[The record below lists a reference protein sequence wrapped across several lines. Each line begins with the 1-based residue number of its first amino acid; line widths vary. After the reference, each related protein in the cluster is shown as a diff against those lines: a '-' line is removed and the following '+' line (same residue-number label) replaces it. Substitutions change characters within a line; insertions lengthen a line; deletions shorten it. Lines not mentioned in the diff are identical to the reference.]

1 MRAVARARL
10 DVSVLAQLVLAT
22 TALALVP
29 NPSLPRATEARS
41 LLRGVAGADM
51 RARVPV
57 APRTGKEIEL
67 QKGPVTI
74 KNDCVRSFGDHE
86 VAKHGI
92 RIRSSRRQHFIPTRF
107 LSNATPAPHLTQWFV
122 TAVTHAGRC
131 SAPGPAHARTGKPV
145 GAVGRRAGFVKN
157 SDAETSDS
165 VDAYS
170 SAMAQIGFA
179 QSVGIALVDALF
191 NVPPVRM
198 ALALVARI
206 VLADNARRFGV
217 DWRASASK
225 WRHRRCFCALT
236 LLSMVER
243 DLSDFMC
250 VRRAEL
256 SGLVQRLQTPQRY
269 PTYYRRPFH
278 AYESGN
284 LCWEA
289 AFEVEAASLALTLRY
304 WPNEVCVCMYVY
316 THPSTHAPATHATRT
331 GEARKAESSRS
342 AGQDAT
348 RHSRSRQ
355 SVLAHSAS
363 TRSRAKHGARE
374 SGCDVYTTAA

>member
-1 MRAVARARL
+1 M
-10 DVSVLAQLVLAT
+10 
-22 TALALVP
+22 
-29 NPSLPRATEARS
+29 
-41 LLRGVAGADM
+41 
-51 RARVPV
+51 
-57 APRTGKEIEL
+57 
-67 QKGPVTI
+67 TI

-107 LSNATPAPHLTQWFV
+107 LSNATPPPHLTQWFV
-122 TAVTHAGRC
+122 TAATHAGRC

-157 SDAETSDS
+157 SDEETSDS

-170 SAMAQIGFA
+170 SAMAQIGFG

-243 DLSDFMC
+243 SI
-250 VRRAEL
+250 
-256 SGLVQRLQTPQRY
+256 
-269 PTYYRRPFH
+269 
-278 AYESGN
+278 
-284 LCWEA
+284 
-289 AFEVEAASLALTLRY
+289 
-304 WPNEVCVCMYVY
+304 
-316 THPSTHAPATHATRT
+316 
-331 GEARKAESSRS
+331 
-342 AGQDAT
+342 
-348 RHSRSRQ
+348 
-355 SVLAHSAS
+355 
-363 TRSRAKHGARE
+363 
-374 SGCDVYTTAA
+374 